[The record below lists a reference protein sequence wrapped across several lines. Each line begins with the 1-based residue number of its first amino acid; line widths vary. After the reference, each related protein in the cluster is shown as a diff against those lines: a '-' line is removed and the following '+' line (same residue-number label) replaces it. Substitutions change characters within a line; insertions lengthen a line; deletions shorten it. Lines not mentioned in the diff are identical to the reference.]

1 MKVKEIVSMLNEGNK
16 TRVELAKMLDVSTD
30 SFRDELVKMGYAYD
44 NSLKKTIF
52 VMKKEEKNKID
63 EMEFKPKRRKGKE
76 NSNIDVIENK
86 DSESSEEMKNDEKN
100 NIEELN
106 KEGLTDEEIILLKGF
121 LRGRNSSMI
130 FLDLSLLPSRT
141 EYKKTSFDI
150 SKSILDEFEQFAK
163 GFADKRITKTTL
175 VELAMYKLMREY
187 KN

>member
-16 TRVELAKMLDVSTD
+16 TRAELAEMLGVSTD
-30 SFRDELVKMGYAYD
+30 SFRDELVRMGYKYD
-44 NSLKKTIF
+44 NSLKETIF
-52 VMKKEEKNKID
+52 IMKKEEKNKFD
-63 EMEFKPKRRKGKE
+63 EMEFNPKKRKGKE
-76 NSNIDVIENK
+76 NSNINIVENK
-86 DSESSEEMKNDEKN
+86 DSESSEEMNNNTEN
-100 NIEELN
+100 NIQEIN
-106 KEGLTDEEIILLKGF
+106 KEGFTDEEIILLKGF
-121 LRGRNSSMI
+121 LKDRNSSMI